1 MLTQPRV
8 NFTSVLWAAFAPV
21 DLCRTSGVPHKVYSI
36 KVGHNFK
43 LYELVEL
50 SAVLLVKLNSIFLCL
65 TLCASAFVLCASGL
79 VKLTQPRAFLFGYS
93 PTPHTHELNKTDQKF
108 GMSYENVYNKYTKR
122 KNNT

>member
-8 NFTSVLWAAFAPV
+8 NFTSILWAAFAPV
-21 DLCRTSGVPHKVYSI
+21 DLFRTSGVPHKVYSI

-65 TLCASAFVLCASGL
+65 TLCASAFALCASGL
-79 VKLTQPRAFLFGYS
+79 VKLTQP
-93 PTPHTHELNKTDQKF
+93 
-108 GMSYENVYNKYTKR
+108 
-122 KNNT
+122 